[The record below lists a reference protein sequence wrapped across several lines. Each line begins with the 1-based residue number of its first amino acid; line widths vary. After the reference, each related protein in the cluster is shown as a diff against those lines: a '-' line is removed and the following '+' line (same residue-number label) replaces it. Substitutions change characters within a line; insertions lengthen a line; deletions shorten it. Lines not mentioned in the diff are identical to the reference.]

1 MQRRQSG
8 KHGIFSNFIHCVT
21 NSQHLLI
28 IFGIEKPHSTLNW
41 YDKIVHK
48 LAYNQLCGFH
58 NNSSDVTNE
67 QWISGLISNNVWQQR
82 QGNKRVAKR
91 SWACPCQGRKT
102 PLQTLVITF
111 DTTHCSDRNTI
122 CFEGLTFLLIK
133 AASTVEWRVL
143 DDCYGNRFS
152 W

>member
-67 QWISGLISNNVWQQR
+67 QWISGLISNNVWRQR
-82 QGNKRVAKR
+82 QGNKPVAKR